1 MDQPAAAPP
10 AKNTPASTPAKT
22 ARYEALLAEAAKIRG
37 VSLWMDA
44 WRRLKKNWA
53 AMASLGFLIVLAL
66 LALLTPLLPL
76 QSPRFQRLN
85 TADTKDQFQP
95 PNLRPVE
102 LTLKLDDLAQFE
114 TQFEKDMAELVQQ
127 LAAADRAERER
138 LEAALIAR
146 QREHPFNRLWTSPGP
161 VTRALIRLRMAL
173 FGRWCIPSICG
184 TDELGRD
191 LLARIFWGSRVSL
204 IVGIVATLVS
214 LAIGVSYG
222 AIAGYFGGLVDTAM
236 MRVVDVMYSIPFI
249 FIVIFLITV
258 LSEDS
263 IKAWLEDYHINQIT
277 VFYMVIGAFYWLTM
291 SRVVRGQIIS
301 LKHEQFVD
309 AARTIGAS
317 TGRII
322 FRHLIPNVLGI
333 VIVYLTLTIPSVM
346 LFEAFLSFLGLGVQP
361 PDVSWGLLVNEGIRV
376 ITPIQTYWW
385 LVLFPGLALAMTLF
399 ALNFLGDGLRDAF
412 DPRMKNR

>member
-1 MDQPAAAPP
+1 MDQPAAAPA
-10 AKNTPASTPAKT
+10 AKSAPASS

-37 VSLWMDA
+37 ISLWMDA

-66 LALLTPLLPL
+66 LAWLTPLLPL
-76 QSPRFQRLN
+76 QSPRFQRLD
-85 TADTKDQFQP
+85 TADTKDQYQP
-95 PNLRPVE
+95 PNLRSVQ
-102 LTLKLDDLAQFE
+102 LTLKLDDVARFDKE
-114 TQFEKDMAELVQQ
+114 AAELRQK
-127 LAAADRAERER
+127 LAAADGAERER
-138 LEAALIAR
+138 LEAALVAR

-161 VTRALIRLRMAL
+161 VTRALIRLRMML
-173 FGRWCIPSICG
+173 FGTWCIPSICG

-222 AIAGYFGGLVDTAM
+222 AIAGYFGGLVDAVM

-263 IKAWLEDYHINQIT
+263 IKARLEKYHINQIT
-277 VFYMVIGAFYWLTM
+277 VFYIVIGAFYWLTM

-399 ALNFLGDGLRDAF
+399 ALNFLGDGLRDAL